1 MDENVPNLG
10 KEADIQVQEAQRVS
24 DKMNPKR
31 YALRHT
37 IIEMTKV
44 KNKDRILKATREK
57 LHIVYKGNSKI
68 QKPIFSRNFTSQKEG
83 CDIVKVQKGKKKITN
98 RNSTLQ
104 SFLLEGKTEFSRQ
117 AKANGIHH

>member
-1 MDENVPNLG
+1 MSLDPRTLEAKKLFEEKMDENVPNLG

-83 CDIVKVQKGKKKITN
+83 CDIVKVQKGKKK
-98 RNSTLQ
+98 LQ
-104 SFLLEGKTEFSRQ
+104 T
-117 AKANGIHH
+117 GILPCKVFF

>member
-44 KNKDRILKATREK
+44 KNKDRILKA
-57 LHIVYKGNSKI
+57 
-68 QKPIFSRNFTSQKEG
+68 SRARGGPKMAE
-83 CDIVKVQKGKKKITN
+83 
-98 RNSTLQ
+98 
-104 SFLLEGKTEFSRQ
+104 E
-117 AKANGIHH
+117 